1 MKISSGFYN
10 LNNAHHATFKKRQI
24 KREKPLL
31 NYSAD
36 TDQVV
41 SSRYKKPVTLRKA
54 LYDVI
59 QEKELDA
66 GVVGEK
72 NTIQRF
78 LMDLTE
84 SKSKILNRKVVGLA
98 GYGSAAA
105 AFETAD
111 GRILKLTDG
120 NHFPMNRPVER
131 FDVPIFKKGKAKRT
145 HFYLEEKLYQHNLPV
160 YFVDMIK
167 EMISGS
173 GYRASDLFYGD
184 THQLG
189 MGKNGKLYLAD
200 SECARYKTIF
210 HAATDKLLRVIKM
223 R

>member
-72 NTIQRF
+72 NTIERF

-84 SKSKILNRKVVGLA
+84 SKSKILDRKVVGLA
-98 GYGSAAA
+98 GYGSVAA

-120 NHFPMNRPVER
+120 NHFPMNRPVEK
-131 FDVPIFKKGKAKRT
+131 FDAPIYLKGHGGKT
-145 HFYLEEKLYQHNLPV
+145 YYYLEEKLYNHNLPV

-167 EMISGS
+167 EMILGS

-200 SECARYKTIF
+200 AECARYKTIF
-210 HAATDKLLRVIKM
+210 HAAIDKLLRIIKM